1 MEITLWIKLK
11 RRKSTKMTETRPYF
25 LFHRITTPPP
35 PTTTS
40 TCYDNE
46 PIFWLILFVSRLT
59 QSSKILYSWSMVR
72 CIKPFVFSL
81 SFVPIHFL
89 FLAFVFDLHV
99 CLCASLFLI
108 FIQKKITVGWQAT
121 LVFFSVFSSSS
132 DLNLHFFYIKSSQFC
147 IRSILLILFIR
158 FDEFVDQFHWKW
170 LTQWIWFAMQ
180 FHMWKTCTYIGM
192 ITLRFSGR
200 QCVLHQGN
208 EWKIPETIECVY
220 DREKER
226 ERKRSREWERF
237 PLTTNM
243 TL

>member
-1 MEITLWIKLK
+1 MEHGSLHKTIC
-11 RRKSTKMTETRPYF
+11 F
-25 LFHRITTPPP
+25 
-35 PTTTS
+35 
-40 TCYDNE
+40 
-46 PIFWLILFVSRLT
+46 
-59 QSSKILYSWSMVR
+59 
-72 CIKPFVFSL
+72 FSL
-81 SFVPIHFL
+81 VCSHPFFIPGFCFWSSCVFVRF
-89 FLAFVFDLHV
+89 FVLDFHTEKNNRGLT
-99 CLCASLFLI
+99 SNF
-108 FIQKKITVGWQAT
+108 G
-121 LVFFSVFSSSS
+121 FFSVFSSSS

-208 EWKIPETIECVY
+208 EWKIPETIECVC

>member
-1 MEITLWIKLK
+1 MAITLWIKLK
-11 RRKSTKMTETRPYF
+11 RRKSTKMTETRPNF

-99 CLCASLFLI
+99 CLCASLFSI

-121 LVFFSVFSSSS
+121 LVFFLSSVPHLIWICIFFILNPVNFVSVQFFWYFSF
-132 DLNLHFFYIKSSQFC
+132 DLMNLWINFIENDWRNEYDLLCNFTCERRVH
-147 IRSILLILFIR
+147 IL
-158 FDEFVDQFHWKW
+158 
-170 LTQWIWFAMQ
+170 
-180 FHMWKTCTYIGM
+180 
-192 ITLRFSGR
+192 
-200 QCVLHQGN
+200 
-208 EWKIPETIECVY
+208 EW
-220 DREKER
+220 
-226 ERKRSREWERF
+226 
-237 PLTTNM
+237 
-243 TL
+243 